1 MCTRSELV
9 QVNIPDPELD
19 PIELRKGV
27 HCALRRLGVLIQK
40 LDFKHLKELYAVGVI
55 PENNLK
61 YLMRDARSLK
71 PTELEQMCKAI
82 ETDATILSSVTRVEE
97 VQWRDR
103 PEMEIKLQMESLVLA
118 KVDELDDQIEYKAFH
133 LFFVSQIARI
143 SAWDI

>member
-103 PEMEIKLQMESLVLA
+103 PEMEIKLSHENKNRA
-118 KVDELDDQIEYKAFH
+118 NIK
-133 LFFVSQIARI
+133 
-143 SAWDI
+143 